1 MMVNIPEVVAEVE
14 KVFAV
19 YELALN
25 ENDVAVLNE
34 LFWDSPHTL
43 RFGINEQL
51 YGYAA
56 IKGFRSGRPAID
68 LRRDLL
74 KVVITTYGRDFATTN
89 IEFTRAGSER
99 TGRQSQ
105 TWVRLPEGWRIVAAH
120 VSLMQEPA

>member
-14 KVFAV
+14 KAFKV

-74 KVVITTYGRDFATTN
+74 KVVITTYGRDFA
-89 IEFTRAGSER
+89 IASCEYRRKE
-99 TGRQSQ
+99 TGRIGRQMQ
-105 TWVRLPEGWRIVAAH
+105 TWARINGDWRVVAAH
-120 VSLMQEPA
+120 VSLLPA

>member
-1 MMVNIPEVVAEVE
+1 MKVNIPEVVAEVE
-14 KVFAV
+14 KFFNI
-19 YELALN
+19 YEKALN

-43 RFGINEQL
+43 RFGIAEQL

-74 KVVITTYGRDFATTN
+74 KVVITTYGQDFATASC
-89 IEFTRAGSER
+89 EYKRKE
-99 TGRQSQ
+99 TGRVGRQMQ
-105 TWVRLPEGWRIVAAH
+105 TWVKMNGDWRVVAAH
-120 VSLMQEPA
+120 VSLLPA